1 MNNEAVLTILLM
13 GLVTV
18 VTRLGGLWLM
28 GKIKMSPFV
37 KIWLENLPGALVL
50 AIVAPTI
57 LSGNP
62 AEILAAAAVI
72 LTMILTRNL
81 LLAMIAGS
89 GIIAVMRNFFV

>member
-13 GLVTV
+13 ALATV

-28 GKIKMSPFV
+28 GRIKMSPFV
-37 KIWLENLPGALVL
+37 KRWLENLPGSLVL

-62 AEILAAAAVI
+62 AGLLAAAAVI

-89 GIIAVMRNFFV
+89 GMIAVIRNFFI